1 MKITKS
7 LAQNIEL
14 LKEKLPIGKSF
25 DILTRDLYFGEQK
38 VYWIGMDGFAKDDI
52 LQKITSDLQSLDF
65 TKDEVVH
72 DLHKYVAAK
81 IGYIE
86 VDEATDLDVI
96 IKSILSGPSVLLFDG
111 FDTAI
116 ILDSRT
122 YPVRG
127 IDEPDN
133 EKVSRGA
140 KDGFVETIVFNTAL
154 IRRRV
159 RDPRLTFEMK
169 TVGKN
174 SQTDVVISYI
184 DGACDPDLLKQLQ
197 KQIESLD
204 ISSLVA
210 GAKSL
215 EELLVPKRWFNP
227 LPQVRYTERPD
238 VAASHL
244 LEGYILV
251 LVDTTPAALILP
263 TNIFQF
269 TQSAEDY
276 YQNPLVGNYLRL
288 LRFGSILV
296 SLFLM
301 PLFLLLGTY
310 ADQLPSWLSTLIQT
324 EELAPI
330 KLFIYVII
338 IELGLDLFK
347 YTSSS
352 ASSGLSGSLGLI
364 GGLVIGD
371 VAIKLGW
378 ASSEVIFYAAVTM
391 LANLGTTSI
400 EFGYALRMYRWVLV
414 LATGFFGW
422 WGFLGGLVLVLI
434 SVFTTKSYGNKSYLW
449 PLIPF
454 NWSALSSLLFRHP
467 VPKVQFQKKNK
478 VN

>member
-14 LKEKLPIGKSF
+14 LKQKLPIGKSF

-65 TKDEVVH
+65 TKAEVVY

-86 VDEATDLDVI
+86 VDEASDLDVI

-197 KQIESLD
+197 NQIDSLD
-204 ISSLVA
+204 VSSLVA

-251 LVDTTPAALILP
+251 LVDTTPA
-263 TNIFQF
+263 
-269 TQSAEDY
+269 D
-276 YQNPLVGNYLRL
+276 R
-288 LRFGSILV
+288 
-296 SLFLM
+296 
-301 PLFLLLGTY
+301 
-310 ADQLPSWLSTLIQT
+310 
-324 EELAPI
+324 
-330 KLFIYVII
+330 K
-338 IELGLDLFK
+338 
-347 YTSSS
+347 
-352 ASSGLSGSLGLI
+352 
-364 GGLVIGD
+364 
-371 VAIKLGW
+371 
-378 ASSEVIFYAAVTM
+378 
-391 LANLGTTSI
+391 
-400 EFGYALRMYRWVLV
+400 
-414 LATGFFGW
+414 
-422 WGFLGGLVLVLI
+422 
-434 SVFTTKSYGNKSYLW
+434 SV
-449 PLIPF
+449 
-454 NWSALSSLLFRHP
+454 
-467 VPKVQFQKKNK
+467 V
-478 VN
+478 

>member
-1 MKITKS
+1 MNITQNLS
-7 LAQNIEL
+7 QNIEL
-14 LKEKLPIGKSF
+14 LKQRLPIGTSF
-25 DILTRDLYFGEQK
+25 DILTRDLYFGDQK

-52 LQKITSDLQSLDF
+52 LQNLTSNLQYPGF
-65 TKDEVVH
+65 TKDNTID
-72 DLHKYVAAK
+72 DLLNYVAAK

-86 VDEATDLDVI
+86 VDTTSDLDVI
-96 IKSILSGPSVLLFDG
+96 VKSILSGPSVLLFDG

-127 IDEPDN
+127 VDEPDN
-133 EKVSRGA
+133 EKVSRGSR
-140 KDGFVETIVFNTAL
+140 DGFVETIVFNTAL
-154 IRRRV
+154 IRRHI

-169 TVGKN
+169 TVGQDSK
-174 SQTDVVISYI
+174 TDVVVSYI
-184 DGACDPDLLKQLQ
+184 DGVCDPDLLSKLK
-197 KQIESLD
+197 KQIDELD
-204 ISSLVA
+204 ISSLVV

-215 EELLVPKRWFNP
+215 EELLIPKKWYNP

-251 LVDTTPAALILP
+251 IVDNSPTVLILP
-263 TNIFQF
+263 TNFFLF
-269 TQSAEDY
+269 TQNTEDY
-276 YQNPLVGNYLRL
+276 YQNPLIGNYLRL
-288 LRFGSILV
+288 LRSCSMLV

-301 PLFLLLGTY
+301 PLFLLLGSHPEL
-310 ADQLPSWLSTLIQT
+310 LPASVEMLQT
-324 EELAPI
+324 EDLGPV

-352 ASSGLSGSLGLI
+352 APSGLGGSLGLI

-378 ASSEVIFYAAVTM
+378 ASSEVIFYGAVTA
-391 LANLGTTSI
+391 LATLGTTSI
-400 EFGYALRMYRWVLV
+400 EFGYALRMYRWVLI
-414 LATGFFGW
+414 LLTGFFGL
-422 WGFLGGLVLVLI
+422 WGFIGGIILVLI
-434 SVFTTKSYGNKSYLW
+434 SIATTKAYGGTSYLW

-454 NWSALSSLLFRHP
+454 NGKALSSLLFRHP
-467 VPKVQFQKKNK
+467 VPEVQNKKKNSYK
-478 VN
+478 